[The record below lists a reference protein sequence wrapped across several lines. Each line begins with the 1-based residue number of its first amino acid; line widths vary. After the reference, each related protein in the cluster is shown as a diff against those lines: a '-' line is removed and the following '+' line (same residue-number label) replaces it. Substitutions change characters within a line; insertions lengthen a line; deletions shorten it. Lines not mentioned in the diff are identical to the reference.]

1 MLCLNMLE
9 RVCVCVCVCV
19 CVLHFLSL
27 FYIQVAQPIWCYTHT
42 YNSCV
47 LLLQSSLNWPTTS
60 EHVSKYCVRV
70 CMCVCMWEC
79 TLHNGYASHACV
91 GSARTRVT
99 LVIFLVLSGPHLAH
113 DP

>member
-1 MLCLNMLE
+1 M
-9 RVCVCVCVCV
+9 CV

-27 FYIQVAQPIWCYTHT
+27 FCIQVAQPIWCYT
-42 YNSCV
+42 YCI
-47 LLLQSSLNWPTTS
+47 LLLQSSLNWPTMS
-60 EHVSKYCVRV
+60 DHVSKYCVRV
-70 CMCVCMWEC
+70 CMCVGVWEF